1 MVLCTRVH
9 LLTIEYIRQISKII
23 YLNLLII
30 YRNFKHYCSKNY
42 YQMENSSSLWTWEQ
56 DKAFETALA
65 MHFEDYSEAKWAKI
79 ASQIPGNKTI
89 EDVKQHY
96 HVLFEDIM
104 AIESGMVPIPSYTP
118 SGRAH
123 NFEVPVTEEEYT
135 WESRKGQPWSEAEH
149 RQFLLGLDRYGKGD
163 WKSISK
169 EFVKTRSATQVA
181 SHAQKYF
188 KRQAN
193 KLKKDT
199 KRWSIFDITAPN
211 KAHPGI
217 QNYSCSSSGS
227 GSGSSNYEYAPKGN
241 EMNSAINQAM
251 FQEGFVEV
259 QPMQQQVPVVVPQE
273 YMSPPES
280 WCLEDELAADFN
292 VNECSSQL
300 PPL

>member
-1 MVLCTRVH
+1 MA
-9 LLTIEYIRQISKII
+9 
-23 YLNLLII
+23 
-30 YRNFKHYCSKNY
+30 
-42 YQMENSSSLWTWEQ
+42 NSSSLWTWEQ

-65 MHFEDYSEAKWAKI
+65 MHFEDNSEAKWAKI
-79 ASQIPGNKTI
+79 ASRIPGNKTI

-96 HVLFEDIM
+96 QMLFEDIM
-104 AIESGMVPIPSYTP
+104 AIESGMVPLPSYTP
-118 SGRAH
+118 NGRG
-123 NFEVPVTEEEYT
+123 NIFDVPVTEEEYV

-149 RQFLLGLDRYGKGD
+149 RQFLLGLDRFGKGD

-199 KRWSIFDITAPN
+199 KRWSIFDITVPT
-211 KAHPGI
+211 KAQPGI
-217 QNYSCSSSGS
+217 QNHGSSS
-227 GSGSSNYEYAPKGN
+227 SGSSNYEYAPKGN
-241 EMNSAINQAM
+241 EMNSAINEAM
-251 FQEGFVEV
+251 IQQGFVEV
-259 QPMQQQVPVVVPQE
+259 QPMHQQVPVAVPQE

-280 WCLEDELAADFN
+280 WCLEDDMVADYN
-292 VNECSSQL
+292 VDECLSQL

>member
-1 MVLCTRVH
+1 
-9 LLTIEYIRQISKII
+9 
-23 YLNLLII
+23 
-30 YRNFKHYCSKNY
+30 
-42 YQMENSSSLWTWEQ
+42 MENSSSLWTWEQ

-169 EFVKTRSATQVA
+169 EFVKTRSATQ
-181 SHAQKYF
+181 
-188 KRQAN
+188 
-193 KLKKDT
+193 
-199 KRWSIFDITAPN
+199 
-211 KAHPGI
+211 
-217 QNYSCSSSGS
+217 
-227 GSGSSNYEYAPKGN
+227 GN